1 MKDILLS
8 FLEIAQQQFSFIIYR
23 KPYDDAPKT
32 DDSLWVYKLPDA
44 LESTTYASYYVSL
57 VPETGFSAFRC
68 EESDNLH
75 LTKRILMAMLTQRV
89 EALNLDHSVRM
100 KKFYNS
106 LEVYTDD
113 YPKGRRAI
121 VFQPYFLQHSQKFGF
136 LIDARF
142 RAHGDHPRLDVEMQK
157 LSFSLDRSGAANRNY
172 YADKFNYSMTKL
184 GQLLPALNPLQ
195 WGTTRLTVAQQFT
208 PMPVTALAKKLFVF
222 KNGNTDYIQFNG
234 VRRFGP
240 FQEGPAACMF
250 VFIMEER
257 FKNFAN
263 NLFLSLIGKKN
274 PDTFQGM
281 KQMFQ
286 VDIGKENVQQIR
298 LQNTSEAELQQ
309 AVAAVAQARTDNPD
323 RSVIAVFI
331 EENNHAEE
339 EGVSETY
346 YYLKYHLTRL
356 QIPVQVLSHEKIS
369 VEKTLKWSTSNIGL
383 ALFAKLGGIPWVVRP
398 SISNCLILGIG
409 SAHKRG
415 ADGSI
420 ERYFAYSVCLDSSG
434 IYRKLEVLADDHSH
448 ESYLQALQR
457 NLVALLRSP
466 EFASY
471 TKCALHLP
479 FKIKFEEI
487 NSIKAAIATVRNIEF
502 KVLKINVKNKFMGFS
517 EHNTR
522 TPYASTLLELNAH
535 EFLVWFEGLHEGKEV
550 LNERI
555 SPPVHIEFLN
565 SEHTSKESV
574 YPYLQDVI
582 NLTGTN
588 WRGFNAK
595 VKPISIYYSEIIA
608 RYCTYFE
615 DFDDFR
621 KDMLSLDTPWFL

>member
-8 FLEIAQQQFSFIIYR
+8 FLGITQQHFSFIIYR

-32 DDSLWVYKLPDA
+32 DDGLWVYKLPID
-44 LESTTYASYYVSL
+44 LEATDYASYYVSL
-57 VPETGFSAFRC
+57 VPEIGLLAFRC
-68 EESDNLH
+68 EENDNLH
-75 LTKRILMAMLTQRV
+75 LTKRILMAMLQQRV
-89 EALNLDHSVRM
+89 EALSLDYSVRI
-100 KKFYNS
+100 KKYYNS
-106 LEVYTDD
+106 LEIYTED
-113 YPKGRRAI
+113 YTKGRRAL
-121 VFQPYFLQHSQKFGF
+121 VFQPYFLERTQTFGF
-136 LIDARF
+136 LVDIRF
-142 RAHGDHPRLDVEMQK
+142 RAHENHPKPDTETLK
-157 LSFSLDRSGAANRNY
+157 LSFSLDRNGAANRNI
-172 YADKFNYSMTKL
+172 YADKFNYIMSQL
-184 GQLLPALNPLQ
+184 GRLLPALNPLE
-195 WGTTRLTVAQQFT
+195 WKTTRFSIAAQLT

-222 KNGNTDYIQFNG
+222 KNGSIDYNQFAG
-234 VRRFGP
+234 VKRNGP
-240 FQEGPAACMF
+240 FQEGPAACTF

-257 FKNFAN
+257 FRNFAN
-263 NLFLSLIGKKN
+263 NLFMSLIGKKN

-281 KQMFQ
+281 KQMFR
-286 VDIGKENVQQIR
+286 VDIGKDNVAQIR
-298 LQNTSEAELQQ
+298 LQNTSEPELQQ
-309 AVAAVAQARTDNPD
+309 AVAAVAAAQAANQD

-356 QIPVQVLSHEKIS
+356 QIPLQVLSHEKIS

-415 ADGSI
+415 ADGTV

-434 IYRKLEVLADDHSH
+434 IYRKLEVLADNHSE
-448 ESYLQALQR
+448 ESYLEALQS
-457 NLVALLRSP
+457 NLVTLLRNP
-466 EFASY
+466 EFATY

-479 FKIKFEEI
+479 FKIKYREI
-487 NSIKAAIATVRNIEF
+487 NSIQAAIASVRNIEF

-517 EHNTR
+517 EHNTC

-535 EFLVWFEGLHEGKEV
+535 QFLVWFEGLHEGKEV

-565 SEHTSKESV
+565 SDHTSKESV

-615 DFDDFR
+615 EFDDFR
-621 KDMLSLDTPWFL
+621 KDMLSLKNPWFL